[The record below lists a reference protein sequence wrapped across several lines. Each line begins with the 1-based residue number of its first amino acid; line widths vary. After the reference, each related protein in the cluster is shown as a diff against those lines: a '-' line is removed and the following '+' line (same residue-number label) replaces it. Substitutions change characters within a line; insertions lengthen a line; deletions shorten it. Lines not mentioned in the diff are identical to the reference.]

1 MSARLDQGNIP
12 MPAVS
17 RRRFLTISAA
27 AVGVAGAGALA
38 GYRATEAR
46 LYRWEGVALGTSAS
60 ISLAHPEAARIVAR
74 ARAEIARLEAVFSL
88 YRADSALSR
97 LNAAG
102 SLEAPPFEL
111 LECLALCGRVHAATA
126 GRFDPTVQPLWR
138 TYADAWAAGAA
149 PASQALAEARTLIG
163 WGDVQLDARRITLA
177 RPGMALTLNGVAQG
191 YIADRV
197 ATMLRAEGLTDVLV
211 DTGEM
216 RALGGHPKGGAWPVA
231 LDVEGTLLPNAVP
244 LRDMAL
250 ASSAPRGTTFDA
262 GGTQGHIL
270 NPATGAP
277 SAQVW
282 RLVSVTA
289 PQAALADALSSAFC
303 LMGRE
308 DIVAALAAFPT
319 ARLAYLG

>member
-1 MSARLDQGNIP
+1 MSARPEQGMNP
-12 MPAVS
+12 MQAIS

-27 AVGVAGAGALA
+27 AVGVAGAGALV
-38 GYRATEAR
+38 GSRAPAAP

-60 ISLAHPEAARIVAR
+60 ITLAHPEAERIVGR
-74 ARAEIARLEAVFSL
+74 ALAEIARLEGVFSL

-97 LNAAG
+97 LNAVG
-102 SLEAPPFEL
+102 RLDTPPFEL
-111 LECLALCGRVHAATA
+111 LECLALCSSVHAATA
-126 GRFDPTVQPLWR
+126 GNFDPTVQPLWR
-138 TYADAWAAGAA
+138 VHADAWALGAA
-149 PASQALAEARTLIG
+149 PAPGALATARALVG
-163 WGDVQLDARRITLA
+163 WGDVRPEARRVTLA

-197 ATMLRAEGLTDVLV
+197 AALLRAEGLTDVLV

-216 RALGGHPKGGAWPVA
+216 CALGGHPHGGAWPVA

-244 LRDMAL
+244 LRDVAL
-250 ASSAPRGTTFDA
+250 ASSAPRGTSFDA

-270 NPATGAP
+270 NPATGLP
-277 SAQVW
+277 SAQPW

-308 DIVAALAAFPT
+308 EIVAALGAFPT
-319 ARLAYLG
+319 ARLVYLG